1 MACFVVPAAE
11 AVIVKAIELHQKKKE
26 RRERQLQPMPILTWN
41 PTDPSPK
48 LQQME
53 YLFPEN

>member
-26 RRERQLQPMPILTWN
+26 MKGEAVTAHA
-41 PTDPSPK
+41 
-48 LQQME
+48 QMLMYGKE
-53 YLFPEN
+53 ASNRKQ